1 MSMEYKKLIKD
12 FSSVLNQNN
21 IFIISSKFND
31 KIAAK
36 NITILHLE
44 KENETLRDILEIIA
58 CVNSTR
64 IINEKLNNNIK
75 QINKLKSLYQEEI

>member
-1 MSMEYKKLIKD
+1 MEYKRLIKD

>member
-1 MSMEYKKLIKD
+1 MKYKRLIKD

-21 IFIISSKFND
+21 IFIISSKFD
-31 KIAAK
+31 SITAAQ

-44 KENETLRDILEIIA
+44 KENETLRDILETIA
-58 CVNSTR
+58 CVNSTH

-75 QINKLKSLYQEEI
+75 QINELKSLYQKGI

>member
-1 MSMEYKKLIKD
+1 MKYKNLIRD

-21 IFIISSKFND
+21 IFIISSKFDDN
-31 KIAAK
+31 IAAT

-44 KENETLRDILEIIA
+44 KENETLRDILETIA
-58 CVNSTR
+58 CASSTR

-75 QINKLKSLYQEEI
+75 QINELKSLYQEEI

>member
-1 MSMEYKKLIKD
+1 MSMEYKRLIKD